1 LTTDVLSAVASV
13 DSSGRRLKGRPRRF
27 YAAHVLWLGLLAL
40 PLRAAA
46 AEPVLRVLD
55 VPFVSQSED
64 LCGGAAAA
72 MVLRFWGVRGVDAE
86 SFTHLVDHRAGGIR
100 TTDLIREL
108 DGRGWAAVAV
118 PGSEARLA
126 DEINRNGRPVVALI
140 EERPGA
146 YHYVV
151 VVGAPERGFIFHD
164 PARSSYRVLA
174 RREFLARWRPASMW
188 MALVA
193 PRQAASPEP
202 LPVTTVA
209 DARPVPETTRCD
221 ALVADGVRL
230 AGAGDYAGS
239 ERTLTSALSCPGG
252 AAYRELAGLRAVQ
265 KRWSDAASLAETAVG
280 ADASDAY
287 AWRLLATARFLQ
299 DDRTG
304 ALAALN
310 RAGEPAIDTV
320 QIIGLRRTRASVV
333 EHQLDVE
340 RGEVL
345 TSGVFNRA
353 RRRLDDVPAIRSGT
367 LEFVPLTS
375 GRAEVRAT
383 VDERGL
389 FPTSLNDLAELGARA
404 IFQRDPR
411 VSISSMTGNGERL
424 DLQYRIRPGRPR
436 LGMTLSAPAAWGGV
450 LSVQGMWERQPF
462 DSPLVETS
470 ERTTARVAWTDW
482 MSGRFQV
489 SVRGGADHWQDIGTR
504 AMVGAMARA
513 ASLDN
518 RISVRLDVDT
528 WMGDTRFSSAKAI
541 AKYSSSTRKDGLV
554 FVASAGAGVASDG
567 LPIES
572 WFAGDSGN
580 ARPGPVPLRAHGL
593 VEDARYFRTD
603 MMGRTIVHGSG
614 EGQYWFSR
622 SGPSAADPKPV
633 GTGGLAALGQDLRF
647 GIAVFLDSARVT
659 RRLTPGD
666 RDDVD
671 LGTGLRIG
679 MGRRGSVRVDYGHG
693 LIHAD
698 NKVSLNFEF

>member
-280 ADASDAY
+280 LTPPTRMRGGCSPPPVSCRTTAPARSLPSIAPASP
-287 AWRLLATARFLQ
+287 RSTPSRSS
-299 DDRTG
+299 G
-304 ALAALN
+304 
-310 RAGEPAIDTV
+310 
-320 QIIGLRRTRASVV
+320 SVA
-333 EHQLDVE
+333 
-340 RGEVL
+340 
-345 TSGVFNRA
+345 RA
-353 RRRLDDVPAIRSGT
+353 RRWS
-367 LEFVPLTS
+367 
-375 GRAEVRAT
+375 
-383 VDERGL
+383 
-389 FPTSLNDLAELGARA
+389 
-404 IFQRDPR
+404 
-411 VSISSMTGNGERL
+411 SISWTS
-424 DLQYRIRPGRPR
+424 
-436 LGMTLSAPAAWGGV
+436 SAAKCSPAE
-450 LSVQGMWERQPF
+450 S
-462 DSPLVETS
+462 S
-470 ERTTARVAWTDW
+470 TA
-482 MSGRFQV
+482 
-489 SVRGGADHWQDIGTR
+489 RGGASTTCPPF
-504 AMVGAMARA
+504 AAAR
-513 ASLDN
+513 
-518 RISVRLDVDT
+518 
-528 WMGDTRFSSAKAI
+528 
-541 AKYSSSTRKDGLV
+541 SSS
-554 FVASAGAGVASDG
+554 
-567 LPIES
+567 
-572 WFAGDSGN
+572 
-580 ARPGPVPLRAHGL
+580 
-593 VEDARYFRTD
+593 
-603 MMGRTIVHGSG
+603 
-614 EGQYWFSR
+614 SR
-622 SGPSAADPKPV
+622 
-633 GTGGLAALGQDLRF
+633 
-647 GIAVFLDSARVT
+647 
-659 RRLTPGD
+659 
-666 RDDVD
+666 
-671 LGTGLRIG
+671 
-679 MGRRGSVRVDYGHG
+679 
-693 LIHAD
+693 
-698 NKVSLNFEF
+698 

>member
-1 LTTDVLSAVASV
+1 
-13 DSSGRRLKGRPRRF
+13 
-27 YAAHVLWLGLLAL
+27 
-40 PLRAAA
+40 
-46 AEPVLRVLD
+46 
-55 VPFVSQSED
+55 
-64 LCGGAAAA
+64 

-541 AKYSSSTRKDGLV
+541 AKYSSSNRREGLV

-580 ARPGPVPLRAHGL
+580 ARPGPVLLRAHGL
-593 VEDARYFRTD
+593 VEDSRYFRTD

-622 SGPSAADPKPV
+622 FGSTAANSKPV
-633 GTGGLAALGQDLRF
+633 GTGGLAALRQDLHF
-647 GIAVFLDSARVT
+647 GVAVFLDSARVT
-659 RRLTPGD
+659 RRLLPGD

-671 LGTGLRIG
+671 IGTGLRIG
-679 MGRRGSVRVDYGHG
+679 LGRRGSVRADFGHG
-693 LIHAD
+693 LIHDD
-698 NKVSLNFEF
+698 NKFSFGFEF